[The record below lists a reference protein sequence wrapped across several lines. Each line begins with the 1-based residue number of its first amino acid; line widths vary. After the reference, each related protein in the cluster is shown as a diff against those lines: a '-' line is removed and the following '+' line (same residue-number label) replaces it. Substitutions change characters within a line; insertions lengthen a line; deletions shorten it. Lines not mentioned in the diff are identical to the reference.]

1 VTNLTV
7 GFFLALL
14 AGSSVYILRQHVIGL
29 SPNFP
34 ALVPNFVLIAGVHAL
49 CFVFLMTR
57 PRHLIEN
64 TFLITLLALSTATAF
79 TVLFSFLLRQTYSLF
94 LLVPFTVFLWGWTL
108 VSEQLQKVRLS
119 RLKYVLVDFG
129 EWKEAKFPNIDL
141 RRISQPEHLNNSEY
155 DVLLLDYQVKQ
166 RPEWKVFLSSLRSP
180 QKPYVDTREFYELV
194 SGEIWPKGFFPHE
207 LRDSSSSFYA
217 GVLKRCFDIVI
228 ALLALCALF
237 PLFFIVALL
246 VGFSSRGGILFRQNR
261 VGKHG
266 KTFVLYKIRT
276 MYANSEADGPR
287 FTTHKDERVTKI
299 GRYLRR
305 TRLDEWPQFF
315 NVLLGDMSIIGPRPE
330 RPEWVHQFQIDIPFY
345 EARHIVRPGITGWA
359 QVTSG
364 YGVGKEGARVKL
376 NLDLY
381 YIRHL
386 GLSIDLIVMYRT
398 LATLVQ
404 GTGAR

>member
-1 VTNLTV
+1 MINLTV

-14 AGSSVYILRQHVIGL
+14 AGSSVYILRQYAIGL
-29 SPNFP
+29 YPNFP
-34 ALVPNFVLIAGVHAL
+34 ALLPNFILIAGVHTL

-57 PRHLIEN
+57 PRHLMEN

-79 TVLFSFLLRQTYSLF
+79 TVLFSFLFRQTYSLF

-108 VSEQLQKVRLS
+108 ANEQLQKVRLS
-119 RLKYVLVDFG
+119 RLKYVLVDLG
-129 EWKEAKFPNIDL
+129 EWKEAKFPNIDI
-141 RRISQPEHLNNSEY
+141 RRIAEPEHLNDSEY
-155 DVLLLDYQVKQ
+155 DVLLLDHQVKQ
-166 RPEWKVFLSSLRSP
+166 HPEWKVFLSSVASP
-180 QKPYVDTREFYELV
+180 SKPYVDTRDFYELV
-194 SGEIWPKGFFPHE
+194 SGEIWPKGFFPHD
-207 LRDSSSSFYA
+207 LQDSSSSFYA
-217 GVLKRCFDIVI
+217 GVLKRCFDIAV

-246 VGFSSRGGILFRQNR
+246 VSFSSRGGILFRQNR

-287 FTTHKDERVTKI
+287 FTAHKDERVTTI

-330 RPEWVHQFQIDIPFY
+330 RPEWVEQFQIDIPFY
-345 EARHIVRPGITGWA
+345 EARHVVRPGITGWA

-364 YGVGKEGARVKL
+364 YGVGKDGARVKL

-386 GLSIDLIVMYRT
+386 GFSIDLIVMYRT